1 MLRTINKSKQLI
13 KVAQRSYYP
22 DNVLMKREKGIY
34 YNDPL
39 DVAERVVR
47 LFALHDAC
55 IDPSSVTLN
64 KTFAEVGLNALD
76 MCELFIAT
84 EREFDLEIAE
94 EECEKMQKV
103 NDLVEFLAK
112 NPSSK

>member
-1 MLRTINKSKQLI
+1 MPLI
-13 KVAQRSYYP
+13 RVAQRGYYP
-22 DNVLMKREKGIY
+22 DNVLMKREKGTY

-39 DVAERVVR
+39 DIAERVVR

-76 MCELFIAT
+76 MCELFIAA

-94 EECEKMQKV
+94 EECEQMVKV

-112 NPSSK
+112 NPASK